1 MNRYIAAITFAVAI
15 IMAGC
20 QKPVEEIL
28 TLSKTN
34 YTAGSDGGKFSLNVT
49 HSADYT
55 ITIEDGASSW
65 LSAEANGAEKN
76 TILVSIA
83 PNEGPEQ
90 REGRVAVK
98 MGSLTEYVSVSQAQ
112 KNTIVVSDS
121 EFDVDCEAGE
131 FSVKLGSN
139 VDYKM
144 EIDAPWVS
152 LSKTKAYEEENLVF
166 SYAANMNAEPR
177 TATISFKS
185 GSLEE
190 VVTITQKGRIKEYT
204 LRIFHENMSFVIP
217 EFEGSVVS
225 GTIDWGDGSNADF
238 TQSARHDYVSLQE
251 YCVRIDVKA
260 GVEDQIVTLKDVVGV
275 TNIDLTGM

>member
-28 TLSKTN
+28 TLSKTS